1 MDHSSHMNKFFLF
14 FVLIFLPFFSTAQE
28 LGHDVSIIKV
38 VLNSASADQMTQ
50 RLKQDALTYL
60 KYAPVPRMAE
70 MDFAFGANREEYDK
84 LNGEGV
90 LYITSLNQDTTEYP
104 IKKVYLKTNA
114 STIELE
120 KIGEINVGVDD
131 KDIRTTFGKNRV
143 DYYYLLPY
151 SFTQTQCKL
160 LIDWSNNRKEFLL
173 SSFPNDN
180 KLDYKVSSLQKKEID
195 MSFLKIFL
203 QREFN
208 ITIKN
213 QYFLLKGCLNY

>member
-1 MDHSSHMNKFFLF
+1 MAKPFLF
-14 FVLIFLPFFSTAQE
+14 FVLIFVPFFSNAQE
-28 LGHDVSIIKV
+28 LGHDVSVIKV
-38 VLNSASADQMTQ
+38 VLNPASADQITK

-60 KYAPVPRMAE
+60 KYAPIPRIAE
-70 MDFAFGANREEYDK
+70 MDFAFGANRDEYEK
-84 LNGEGV
+84 LNGNGI

-104 IKKVYLKTNA
+104 IKKVYLKTNT

-120 KIGEINVGVDD
+120 KIGEINVGIDD

-160 LIDWSNNRKEFLL
+160 LIDWNNNRKEFLL
-173 SSFPNDN
+173 ASFPNDN
-180 KLDYKVSSLQKKEID
+180 KLDYLSGNASSMQKKEID
-195 MSFLKIFL
+195 MHFLEVFL

-208 ITIKN
+208 ITIK
-213 QYFLLKGCLNY
+213 